1 MKETIVESE
10 NVYSYGDI
18 VARMCDAIETL
29 SAEELEDVANEKFGM
44 NIRYIGDSMFEEIP
58 DETE

>member
-1 MKETIVESE
+1 VESE